1 MAQRTIHYLLGELL
15 LRQVPLPDRRRF
27 LLGSILPDAFAELSE
42 RAKTHFT
49 NRSIPGYMYFD
60 FDAFRNRFGVKMAA
74 DDLYLGYYMHLVED
88 NYYRVFFRERVGVNI
103 DAQKPEQ
110 IKRLHLDYTL
120 LNAYITE
127 RYGIRNEVERPP
139 DFESEPLNEIAH
151 FDLDRFLREFAGDF
165 TRQAEGDT
173 RYLTEPMLDEFLARC
188 LPQVLRELR
197 TVQAGGRGL
206 AARDMAWTVP

>member
-1 MAQRTIHYLLGELL
+1 MAQRTIHYVLGELL
-15 LRQVPLPDRRRF
+15 LRECPARDRKRF
-27 LLGSILPDAFAELSE
+27 LLGSILPDAYSAQEE
-42 RAKTHFT
+42 RKLAHFT
-49 NRSIPGYMYFD
+49 DRSTPGIMYFD
-60 FDAFRNRFGVKMAA
+60 FDAFRRRFGDRMAA

-88 NYYRVFFRERVGVNI
+88 NFYRVFFRERVGVNI